1 MVIRLNVPN
10 VLTVVRFL
18 MIPAFAWFA
27 YQNSYIIAT
36 ALFAAAWLTDVL
48 DGYIARKY
56 GLVTSFGK
64 IADPM
69 ADKFMQVTALV
80 FLTLQGKIYLFIIIV
95 VVIKEILMTIG
106 GFLLYKYKNH
116 VVQSSWFGK
125 ISAGSFY
132 VAIILA
138 MLDIPYSNILMVAA
152 LVVMIAAFVLYIKKY
167 FDIRK
172 S

>member
-1 MVIRLNVPN
+1 MPN
-10 VLTVVRFL
+10 VLTIARFL

-27 YQNSYIIAT
+27 YQNSYRGYIIAT

-69 ADKFMQVTALV
+69 ADKFMQVTALA
-80 FLTLQGKIYLFIIIV
+80 FLTLHGRIFFFIIIV

-106 GFLLYKYKNH
+106 GILLYKYKNH

-132 VAIILA
+132 IAIMLV
-138 MLDIPYSNILMVAA
+138 MLDVPYSDILMVAA